1 MLLYPAAIFRFRHW
15 LIFVKLMENFYEYF
29 IMTSSTADKKYF
41 RQLGHNLKP
50 VVTIASKGFTESV
63 QLEIERALGDHELIK
78 LKLVTADRDSK
89 KALTDEICRLHKAQ
103 LIQSIG
109 HVVLIFRAAVKPNP
123 KLSNVLRQKR

>member
-1 MLLYPAAIFRFRHW
+1 
-15 LIFVKLMENFYEYF
+15 MENFYEYF

-63 QLEIERALGDHELIK
+63 QLEIERALDDHELIK

-109 HVVLIFRAAVKPNP
+109 HVVLILGQLLNQIQNFLMSCVRNTKTHFWSA
-123 KLSNVLRQKR
+123 